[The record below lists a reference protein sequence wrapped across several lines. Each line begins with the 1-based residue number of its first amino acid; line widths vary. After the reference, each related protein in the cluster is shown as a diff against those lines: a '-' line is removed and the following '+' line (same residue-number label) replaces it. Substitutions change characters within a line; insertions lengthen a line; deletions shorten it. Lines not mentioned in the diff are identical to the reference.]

1 MDSRDKMKHYVY
13 VTNAS
18 NYNSL
23 HRFNGLHE
31 AKEFCK
37 TASVHNSCYIFKG
50 EEMTF
55 YEREEKSEP
64 REVDIEP
71 F

>member
-23 HRFNGLHE
+23 HRFNSLNE
-31 AKEFCK
+31 AKDFCK
-37 TASVHNSCYIFKG
+37 TASFHNSCYIFKG
-50 EEMTF
+50 EEMKF
-55 YEREEKSEP
+55 YERKVKSEP
-64 REVDIEP
+64 RESDIEP